1 MKSFSFLVTLAFLFY
16 SSLSYGLVFSS
27 FNPIFGICKTLTVTR
42 LCVIEKDFH
51 YLGLIN
57 EVLKDKAKKRIV
69 NQRIVEVIRRV
80 AQEGFISSF

>member
-1 MKSFSFLVTLAFLFY
+1 MPGGYFSVTGLILHFPFVNEISFLYSVLLFSILY
-16 SSLSYGLVFSS
+16 S
-27 FNPIFGICKTLTVTR
+27 TVTGYG
-42 LCVIEKDFH
+42 FH